1 MTFNSHPKKD
11 FCLIFLGVFPV
22 MALCSQ
28 AFPSLLKRSCLLLLG
43 PEPKRV
49 CLNIAVPDL
58 LLSDDDTDDEAQ
70 CYQAEQLRAK
80 RRASSRV
87 SFVVDRD
94 LTRACAQYLDED
106 EDDTL
111 QFIQKHGMSL
121 PFVPGTPMRQLA
133 PLDLDLTCG
142 RRNSSFIQISD
153 VPKRL
158 ATPLPVVVPTHE
170 DRHARTRCFDYL
182 VGAIDEAWA
191 RYCDAATY
199 VEDEVYG
206 YNTPQLVAT
215 DDEDYV
221 NNSTDITDYD
231 DDDNDDHSHRQPG
244 KATTQPVRPLFKP
257 RMLMLGP
264 PTPAALSAAVLSLG
278 APHLQH
284 LKDRLTKAKYYL
296 QDLVDSDDH
305 FDVSCFWKRWDMIK
319 YATIELVEDDDD
331 DEVVEATIEE
341 LEAGRMA

>member
-1 MTFNSHPKKD
+1 
-11 FCLIFLGVFPV
+11 

-28 AFPSLLKRSCLLLLG
+28 AFPSLLKRSCLLPLG
-43 PEPKRV
+43 RDPKRV
-49 CLNIAVPDL
+49 CLPL
-58 LLSDDDTDDEAQ
+58 LAPVASSSDEDTDDEAQ
-70 CYQAEQLRAK
+70 CYRADQIRAK

-87 SFVVDRD
+87 SFVINHD
-94 LTRACAQYLDED
+94 LSRACAQYLDED
-106 EDDTL
+106 EEDTL

-121 PFVPGTPMRQLA
+121 PFAPGSPQRQPEL
-133 PLDLDLTCG
+133 LDLELPCG

-153 VPKRL
+153 VPRQPSVAVPL
-158 ATPLPVVVPTHE
+158 AASSHE
-170 DRHARTRCFDYL
+170 DHAARTRCFDYI

-206 YNTPQLVAT
+206 YNTPQLIAT
-215 DDEDYV
+215 DEEDYV
-221 NNSTDITDYD
+221 ENSTDITDYD
-231 DDDNDDHSHRQPG
+231 DDDHLVQKLSAQH
-244 KATTQPVRPLFKP
+244 VRALFKP

-264 PTPAALSAAVLSLG
+264 PTPAALSAAVLLLG

-296 QDLVDSDDH
+296 QDLVDSEDAY
-305 FDVSCFWKRWDMIK
+305 DVLCFWKRWDMIK

-331 DEVVEATIEE
+331 DEVMEATIED